1 MTPSLFSGPPGYRA
15 RSPWRPWLALAATVL
30 IVVAALIVSAL
41 VSSTLARHLGSS
53 AASNVIVMLA
63 ALLSWQAVTVL
74 GTLLASRVKESAVPE
89 TLALT
94 PPARGLAD
102 YAASLVLV
110 LTALAL
116 FNLMLWGV
124 FGHDIT
130 TDLKTFAEPVRS
142 DYWILALLTVGIGAP
157 VAEELLFRG
166 FLLSAL
172 AQTRLGFSGAA
183 LVSNTIWTLLHA
195 GYTPVGILE
204 VFAIGA
210 LFSWIVWRTG
220 SIRVTIFC
228 HALYNCALV
237 LALRFLPLPV

>member
-1 MTPSLFSGPPGYRA
+1 MSSSLFSGPPGYRA
-15 RSPWRPWLALAATVL
+15 QSPWLPWLALAAAVL
-30 IVVAALIVSAL
+30 IVVAAILVSAMVAQTL
-41 VSSTLARHLGSS
+41 VLHLGPS
-53 AASNVIVMLA
+53 AGAVIVMLA
-63 ALLSWQAVTVL
+63 TLLTWQAVTIF
-74 GTLLASRVKESAVPE
+74 GTLVAGHVKEGTVAE
-89 TLALT
+89 TLALI
-94 PPARGLAD
+94 PPARGFAD

-116 FNLMLWGV
+116 FNLVLWGV

-130 TDLKTFAEPVRS
+130 TDLKAFAEPVRS
-142 DYWILALLTVGIGAP
+142 QYWVLALVTVGIGAP

-166 FLLSAL
+166 FLLSSL

-183 LVSNTIWTLLHA
+183 LVSNSIWTLLHA

-228 HALYNCALV
+228 HAVYNCALV
-237 LALRFLPLPV
+237 LALRFLPLPI